1 MAKKTKCPKRPAPS
15 APNAVP
21 PPINPFD
28 PNDPKGRA
36 LFQIRVRRWLFL
48 ALAFAFLPICT
59 LLARFSLDL
68 TAFAAFG
75 LFVLGHVLYRWMNQ
89 SKCPNCGNWFFVK
102 QTGEGKMTG
111 SGLSFPP
118 INRCQS
124 CGQSLH
130 G

>member
-1 MAKKTKCPKRPAPS
+1 MAKKSKRPNRPSQTIPSVAP
-15 APNAVP
+15 PT
-21 PPINPFD
+21 IHPFD

-48 ALAFAFLPICT
+48 ALVFAFLPICT
-59 LLARFSLDL
+59 LLARFSMDVA
-68 TAFAAFG
+68 AFAAFG
-75 LFVLGHVLYRWMNQ
+75 LFVLGHVLYRWINQ
-89 SKCPNCGNWFFVK
+89 SRCPRCGNWFFVK
-102 QTGEGKMTG
+102 QTREGKLVG

-118 INRCQS
+118 INQCQH